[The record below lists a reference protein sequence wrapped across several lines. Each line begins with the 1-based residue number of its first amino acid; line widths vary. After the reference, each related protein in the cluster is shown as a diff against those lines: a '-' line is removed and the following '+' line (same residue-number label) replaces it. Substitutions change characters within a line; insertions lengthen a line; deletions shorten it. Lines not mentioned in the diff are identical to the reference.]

1 MPMSPYVRSIR
12 RRIGHDLLLLPGVT
26 AVIRRGD
33 AFLLARQRD
42 TERWS
47 LIGGGIEPGEDPRDA
62 IAREVREELGVTPRI
77 LDIIGAYGG
86 AQLQTVLPNGD
97 EVGYVTTAYL
107 CAVPTD
113 PFAIEE
119 QELLEVGWFTRA
131 EALTLPRH
139 DWIDRV
145 LADAAPRGELPK
157 QGTFRSG

>member
-47 LIGGGIEPGEDPRDA
+47 LIGGAIEPGEDPREA
-62 IAREVREELGVTPRI
+62 VEREVREELGVAPRI
-77 LDIIGAYGG
+77 LGVIGAYGG

-107 CAVPTD
+107 CAVPTAE
-113 PFAIEE
+113 FALEE
-119 QELLEVGWFTRA
+119 QELLEVGWFTHA
-131 EALTLPRH
+131 EALALPRH
-139 DWIDRV
+139 EWIDRV
-145 LADAAPRGELPK
+145 LADADSRGVRLV
-157 QGTFRSG
+157 